1 MLYKLTDVAT
11 ALSVS
16 RTKVYELVRSGVLPS
31 VRIGGS
37 RRVRG
42 EDLVGYVDSLER
54 VSAGSRGGCGVSREG
69 QGSAAPKLRNGVMRR
84 GSTWSY
90 VIRVTDNSGVSKPRW
105 VGGFPT
111 EAAAKRARDEA
122 RIAAGR
128 GEFVDR
134 STLTVQDY
142 LNQWLLAHA
151 LEVKPR
157 TRAGY
162 AHLIKNY
169 VAPRIGGKRLQSLR
183 PADLSALYRELLES
197 GGRNG
202 KPLSPR
208 TVEYVHAV
216 LRKAF
221 ADAVRNDQL
230 LTSNPAERAKR
241 PRKEQAPASDMWT
254 AEHLASFL
262 KTTSEHR
269 LHAYFR
275 LAGYTGARRGELMN
289 LRWSDVKLGDEAS
302 IRLRGTVSVI
312 DGVRVEGTTKGGRE
326 RTVSIDPGTASVLV
340 EHRRKQQQEKAI
352 AASSWVDGDHVFR
365 SELGAPLFPDTPTAL
380 MAKLLRRHNQEA
392 ATAGGLVLPVIRLH
406 DLRHLHATLLL
417 KARCAGACCGQ
428 QARALRPGHHLACLR
443 SCARRPSQ
451 PGSRR
456 LRAIGA

>member
-1 MLYKLTDVAT
+1 M
-11 ALSVS
+11 
-16 RTKVYELVRSGVLPS
+16 
-31 VRIGGS
+31 
-37 RRVRG
+37 
-42 EDLVGYVDSLER
+42 
-54 VSAGSRGGCGVSREG
+54 SRGS
-69 QGSAAPKLRNGVMRR
+69 QGNAAPKLRNGVMRR

-90 VIRVTDNSGVSKPRW
+90 VIRVTDGRGVSKPRW

-122 RIAAGR
+122 RIAADR
-128 GEFVDR
+128 GDFVDR

-183 PADLSALYRELLES
+183 PADLSTFYRELLES

-202 KPLSPR
+202 NPLSPR

-241 PRKEQAPASDMWT
+241 PRKEQAPAGDMWT

-262 KTTSEHR
+262 KTTSTHR

-275 LAGYTGARRGELMN
+275 LAAYTGARRGELMN
-289 LRWSDVKLGDEAS
+289 LRWSDVNLSEDAS
-302 IRLRGTVSVI
+302 IRVRGTVSVI
-312 DGVRVEGTTKGGRE
+312 DGTRVEGTTKGGRE
-326 RTVSIDPGTASVLV
+326 RTVSIDPGTANVLV
-340 EHRRKQQQEKAI
+340 EHRRRQQEERAV
-352 AASSWVDGDHVFR
+352 AAGSWIEGDHVFR
-365 SELGAPLFPDTPTAL
+365 RELGEPLFPDTPTAL
-380 MAKLLRRHNQEA
+380 MAKLLRQHNQEA
-392 ATAGGLVLPVIRLH
+392 AATGGSVLPAIRLH

-417 KARCAGACCGQ
+417 KAGVPVHVVASRLGHSDPAITLRVYAHVLDDQASQAATVFERLVHEEGQ
-428 QARALRPGHHLACLR
+428 P
-443 SCARRPSQ
+443 
-451 PGSRR
+451 
-456 LRAIGA
+456 

>member
-1 MLYKLTDVAT
+1 M
-11 ALSVS
+11 S
-16 RTKVYELVRSGVLPS
+16 RAS
-31 VRIGGS
+31 
-37 RRVRG
+37 
-42 EDLVGYVDSLER
+42 
-54 VSAGSRGGCGVSREG
+54 
-69 QGSAAPKLRNGVMRR
+69 QGSSHPKLRNGVMRR

-90 VIRVTDNSGVSKPRW
+90 VIRVTDSRGVSKPRW

-162 AHLIKNY
+162 AHLIKTY
-169 VAPRIGGKRLQSLR
+169 VAPRIGSKRLQTLR
-183 PADLSALYRELLES
+183 PADLSALYRELLDS
-197 GGRNG
+197 GGRKG
-202 KPLSPR
+202 KPLSAR

-221 ADAVRNDQL
+221 ADAVRNDQV

-241 PRKEQAPASDMWT
+241 PRKEQAPAVVMWT
-254 AEHLASFL
+254 AELLASFL
-262 KTTSEHR
+262 KTTSGHR

-275 LAGYTGARRGELMN
+275 LAAYTGARRGELMN
-289 LRWSDVKLGDEAS
+289 LRWSDVNLGEDAS

-312 DGVRVEGTTKGGRE
+312 NGARVEGTTKGGRE
-326 RTVSIDPGTASVLV
+326 RTVSIDPGTVNVLV
-340 EHRRKQQQEKAI
+340 EHRRRQQQEEAV
-352 AASSWVDGDHVFR
+352 ALRSWVEGDHVFR
-365 SELGAPLFPDTPTAL
+365 RELGEPLFPDTPTAL
-380 MAKLLRRHNQEA
+380 MAKLLRRHNEEA
-392 ATAGGLVLPVIRLH
+392 TDAGDVLLPVIRLH

-417 KARCAGACCGQ
+417 KAGVPVHVVASRLGHSDPAITLRVYAHVLDGQ
-428 QARALRPGHHLACLR
+428 ASEAAMVFERLIHDE
-443 SCARRPSQ
+443 SQ
-451 PGSRR
+451 P
-456 LRAIGA
+456 